1 VTSGATL
8 ITDIDVMTPKD
19 LEEACKQSVAM
30 GTLISML
37 TMVPL
42 HIIGM
47 YVLFLKTDQ
56 MFNPHR
62 ILADQR
68 RNLFFK
74 GVAKK

>member
-1 VTSGATL
+1 VTGATL
-8 ITDIDVMTPKD
+8 ITDIDVMTAND

-37 TMVPL
+37 AMVPL

-56 MFNPHR
+56 IFNPHR
-62 ILADQR
+62 ISADQR